1 MHPQCVVE
9 TPAGQQLRTQ
19 LLNQAPDL
27 NGGERHA
34 TAAGYDSRAAR
45 SVNDASADRHDRV
58 LANASPSPHE
68 APAAIMRR
76 YFMVCDG

>member
-34 TAAGYDSRAAR
+34 TAAEVRLARRAV
-45 SVNDASADRHDRV
+45 SQ
-58 LANASPSPHE
+58 
-68 APAAIMRR
+68 
-76 YFMVCDG
+76 